1 MFNFKMED
9 LIMGTLMKNNRGLFP
24 AIPSF
29 FDDMLTRDWFNWPMN
44 HNANSGSVPAVNVK
58 ETNDAFEL
66 EVAAPGMSKQDFK
79 VELDNNL
86 LVISAQK
93 EDKHEEQD
101 EKGNYARREFSYQSF
116 TRSFSLPERLVKG
129 DEVVAKYHDGILH
142 ITVPKAEEAKVK
154 PAKQIE
160 IG

>member
-1 MFNFKMED
+1 
-9 LIMGTLMKNNRGLFP
+9 MGTLMKNDRSLFP

-29 FDDMLTRDWFNWPMN
+29 FDDMLTRDWFNWPLN
-44 HNANSGSVPAVNVK
+44 HNASSGLVPAVNVR

-86 LVISAQK
+86 LVVSAQK
-93 EDKHEEQD
+93 ENNHEEKD
-101 EKGNYARREFSYQSF
+101 EKGNYARREFRYQSF
-116 TRSFSLPERLVKG
+116 VRTFSLPERLVKG
-129 DEVVAKYHDGILH
+129 DEISAKYQDGILY
-142 ITVPKAEEAKVK
+142 ISVPKTEEAKVK

-160 IG
+160 IH